1 MNWVAFISQTGREVY
16 NIYKQTGIKP
26 LFVVTNNINRVIQEV
41 KDEFDI
47 KIIPN
52 RPSVED
58 YLSLEIP
65 QNSIV
70 TLNGWLRIVPKE
82 IVNKYTIYNGH
93 PGLINRYPELKGLDP
108 QIRAIKGNYEYIGC
122 VIHKVDEFLDNGEI
136 LCSIQTKI
144 NKSWNEDD
152 YFNKFSQMML
162 DLWVGFFKDFN

>member
-58 YLSLEIP
+58 YLNLEIP

-93 PGLINRYPELKGLDP
+93 PGLINKYPELKGLDP
-108 QIRAIKGNYEYIGC
+108 QIRAIKGDYELIGC
-122 VIHKVDEFLDNGEI
+122 VIHKVDELLDNGEI
-136 LCSIQTKI
+136 LCSIQTNV
-144 NKSWNEDD
+144 NKSWSEDD

-162 DLWVGFFKDFN
+162 DLWIGFFKDFN

>member
-52 RPSVED
+52 KPSVED
-58 YLSLEIP
+58 YLNLEIP

-82 IVNKYTIYNGH
+82 IVNKYTRYNGH
-93 PGLINRYPELKGLDP
+93 PGLINKYPELKNAAASSRSGRRQQL
-108 QIRAIKGNYEYIGC
+108 I
-122 VIHKVDEFLDNGEI
+122 V
-136 LCSIQTKI
+136 T
-144 NKSWNEDD
+144 
-152 YFNKFSQMML
+152 
-162 DLWVGFFKDFN
+162 

>member
-1 MNWVAFISQTGREVY
+1 MNWVAFISQTGCEVY

-58 YLSLEIP
+58 YLNLEIP

-108 QIRAIKGNYEYIGC
+108 QIRAIKGNYELIGC
-122 VIHKVDEFLDNGEI
+122 VIHKVDELLDNGEI
-136 LCSIQTKI
+136 LCSILARVD
-144 NKSWNEDD
+144 KSWSEDD

-162 DLWVGFFKDFN
+162 DLWIGFFKDFN